1 MVREGSLR
9 RQARV
14 AEVERLKERL
24 REAKSMV
31 LTDYRGLTVGEI
43 TALRQALREASAE
56 YRVVKNSLTQLAA
69 QAVGITELEQYLAG
83 PTAVAFS
90 SGDLVAT
97 AKVLITFSKKTP
109 VLQVKAGI
117 VDGQILPREEVL
129 AMAELPPR
137 QVMLARL
144 VVIMAA
150 PLRGLVGTLSG
161 SLRGLVVGLD
171 QVRQKREKA
180 EE

>member
-1 MVREGSLR
+1 MVRVSAK
-9 RQARV
+9 RQARGE
-14 AEVERLKERL
+14 EVERLKERL
-24 REAKSMV
+24 RGAKSMV
-31 LTDYRGLTVGEI
+31 LTEYRGLTVAEI

-69 QAVGITELEQYLAG
+69 QDLGIGELECHLKG

-97 AKVLITFSKKTP
+97 AKVLITFSKKVP
-109 VLQVKAGI
+109 VLQVKAGLA
-117 VDGQILPREEVL
+117 DGQVLPREEVL

-137 QVMLARL
+137 EVMLARL
-144 VVIMAA
+144 VGVMAA
-150 PLRGLVGTLSG
+150 PLRGLVITLAG

-171 QVRQKREKA
+171 QVRQKREQS
-180 EE
+180 EG